1 VPRHLPATAL
11 RSERL
16 DLEPLTVAH
25 AEEMVAVLADPA
37 LYTVIGGEPP
47 TLDELRERYQRQSRG
62 PADGNETWLNW
73 VVRDRA
79 SGAAAGYV
87 QATVSPAGA
96 DLAWLIGAGHQGAG
110 LASEAAAAMVGWLAA
125 SGVQVLSAYVAP
137 GHVASE
143 RVAHRIGLRRTDE
156 VVDGEVHWVGAVT
169 RAR

>member
-1 VPRHLPATAL
+1 VPRHLTATTL

-37 LYTVIGGEPP
+37 LYTVTGGEPP
-47 TLDELRERYQRQSRG
+47 TVEELRERYGRQSRG
-62 PADGNETWLNW
+62 PADGNEAWLNW

-87 QATVSPAGA
+87 QATVGKAGA
-96 DLAWLIGAGHQGAG
+96 DLAWVIGTGHQGAG
-110 LASEAAAAMVGWLAA
+110 LASEAAAAMVGWLADA
-125 SGVQVLSAYVAP
+125 GVQGLSAYVAP
-137 GHVASE
+137 GHAASE
-143 RVAHRIGLRRTDE
+143 RVAHRLGLRPTDE
-156 VVDGEVHWVGAVT
+156 IVDGEVHWMGAVT